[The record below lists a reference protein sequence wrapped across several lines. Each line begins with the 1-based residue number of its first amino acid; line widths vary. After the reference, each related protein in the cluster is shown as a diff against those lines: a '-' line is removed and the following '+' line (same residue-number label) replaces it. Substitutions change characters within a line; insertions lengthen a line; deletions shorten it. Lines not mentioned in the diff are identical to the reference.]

1 MKKKKA
7 KGSLFI
13 LCLQNEE
20 GRITQILH
28 DWNYDRLW
36 SEAFDLSKKMGGAWT
51 IFNANGGVVDSTFR
65 SIKKEK
71 K

>member
-20 GRITQILH
+20 GRITKILH

-36 SEAFDLSKKMGGAWT
+36 LEAFDLSKKMGGYWT
-51 IFNANGGVVDSTFR
+51 IFNANGNVVDSNF
-65 SIKKEK
+65 KKEK
-71 K
+71 KEK

>member
-13 LCLQNEE
+13 LCLQNED
-20 GRITQILH
+20 GRIMQILH

-36 SEAFDLSKKMGGAWT
+36 IDAFDLSKKMGRSWT
-51 IFNANGGVVDSTFR
+51 IFNANGQVVDSNFSST
-65 SIKKEK
+65 KKEK
-71 K
+71 